1 MTWKSRVGKLDTRD
15 QLLSEV
21 SAIRPWLGNEDC
33 LDVGC
38 GRGLMMIGAA
48 KRLST
53 GKAVGIDLWSAKDQA
68 ANSPEATLMN
78 ARLEGVEQKISIQ
91 TGDARQLPYADDSFD
106 IVMSHWVIHNIEAQ
120 ADRDKALSE
129 MWRVLRP
136 GGALLTADIEF
147 VPAYAQQLDKLGA
160 KTVNFYDG
168 GREARIM
175 GILSGGSYRPQAVI
189 ALKACT

>member
-1 MTWKSRVGKLDTRD
+1 M
-15 QLLSEV
+15 
-21 SAIRPWLGNEDC
+21 
-33 LDVGC
+33 
-38 GRGLMMIGAA
+38 
-48 KRLST
+48 
-53 GKAVGIDLWSAKDQA
+53 
-68 ANSPEATLMN
+68 
-78 ARLEGVEQKISIQ
+78 
-91 TGDARQLPYADDSFD
+91 PYADDSFD